1 MAGLRPASTAVF
13 WTILALALGLIH
25 SARAEPRMLETLQ
38 SVGNYLSRC
47 MEEHGLDHGSAGRDV
62 TLRMSLRRDGYL
74 VGPPKITYLR
84 TIPSEEERNHFVQS
98 LLLALKA
105 CLPVPI
111 TPSLGGAI
119 AGNPLAIRFLFEPKE
134 RTNI

>member
-1 MAGLRPASTAVF
+1 MARLRPEPMALF
-13 WTILALALGLIH
+13 WTILAIALCMV
-25 SARAEPRMLETLQ
+25 RPVCAEPRTLETLQ
-38 SVGNYLSRC
+38 SVGNYLFRC
-47 MEEHGLDHGSAGRDV
+47 MDEHGLDHGRAGREV

-74 VGPPKITYLR
+74 VGPPRITYLR
-84 TIPSEEERNHFVQS
+84 TIQSEEERDHFVQS

-105 CLPVPI
+105 CLPMPI